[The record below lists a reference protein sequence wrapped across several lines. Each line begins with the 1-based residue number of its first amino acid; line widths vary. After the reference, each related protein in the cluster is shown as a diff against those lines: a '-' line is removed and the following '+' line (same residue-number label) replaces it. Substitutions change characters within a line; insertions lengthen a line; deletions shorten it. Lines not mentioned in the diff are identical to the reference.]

1 MTHPNL
7 VEWLIS
13 FPNALL
19 PSNLHHLWG
28 CGHEPRRH
36 SDLFLRSQKKIDT
49 ISIPTFRHML
59 GPLVAVSEY

>member
-1 MTHPNL
+1 MTHTNL
-7 VEWLIS
+7 LEWLIS
-13 FPNALL
+13 LSKAFL